1 MALATS
7 RGWVW
12 LTGTAWTDNTYQSG
26 FG

>member
-7 RGWVW
+7 RGWIW